1 MRAADIRGLFP
12 GLQDTIYLNTAS
24 MNVGCAPAREAYELA
39 VERWSAG
46 RFDWM
51 DAERAGEEARTIF
64 AEIVG
69 ATAGEIAIVP
79 AVSTAAGIVAANLP
93 PAKRGENV
101 VVAGNEFASNY
112 YPWLLLRNR
121 GYEVRAVA
129 PGGDGMTAKE
139 FGQAADGGTRL
150 IAVSAVHSANGY
162 RADLAALSQ
171 VAARSG
177 AWFFVDACQAA
188 GAVPLDVVRDGVD
201 FLAAASHK
209 FLLGSRGMGYLYVR
223 SGLLDRIQPV
233 GPGWKAARNPAESFY
248 GPAMDLSPTASKLD
262 GPSGTTA
269 FAVDTTTRAPRQ
281 AASMESGSRKSPKA
295 NSAPIARRCS
305 WREPF
310 RTNART
316 GLPDAASRRTTAV
329 PNCPVAPTTRIMAR
343 SLTSSLRCHYGR
355 FCCDAQRTRLTSNN
369 PVLYLATIESR
380 AEHGHYSKRS
390 EKYGVV
396 PERKFFPQGEVHGNE
411 GHYQ

>member
-1 MRAADIRGLFP
+1 M
-12 GLQDTIYLNTAS
+12 
-24 MNVGCAPAREAYELA
+24 
-39 VERWSAG
+39 
-46 RFDWM
+46 
-51 DAERAGEEARTIF
+51 F

-79 AVSTAAGIVAANLP
+79 AVSSAAGIVAANLP

-129 PGGDGMTAKE
+129 PGGDGVTAE
-139 FGQAADGGTRL
+139 AFGQAADGGTRL

-162 RADLAALSQ
+162 RADLAALSR

-262 GPSGTTA
+262 ASLAWFPA
-269 FAVDTTTRAPRQ
+269 LAEQ
-281 AASMESGSRKSPKA
+281 AALG
-295 NSAPIARRCS
+295 IFRRFGITALLD
-305 WREPF
+305 R
-310 RTNART
+310 NAR
-316 GLPDAASRRTTAV
+316 LALRLQEALAAEGSAFRPFAEQHRSTIFSVPVSRRRGGPGAV
-329 PNCPVAPTTRIMAR
+329 PPGQRGGIGPRGQDPAGGTFLQ
-343 SLTSSLRCHYGR
+343 SGR
-355 FCCDAQRTRLTSNN
+355 RTR
-369 PVLYLATIESR
+369 SR
-380 AEHGHYSKRS
+380 GRADRARLSGGGPCLSWTPGPPEHR
-390 EKYGVV
+390 
-396 PERKFFPQGEVHGNE
+396 N
-411 GHYQ
+411 

>member
-1 MRAADIRGLFP
+1 MLPISARLFP
-12 GLQDTIYLNTAS
+12 GLKDTIYLNTAI

-51 DAERAGEEARTIF
+51 EAERAGEDARAMF

-93 PAKRGENV
+93 PAKRGENI

-112 YPWLLLRNR
+112 YPWLLLRER

-129 PGGDGMTAKE
+129 PGGDGVTAE
-139 FGQAADGGTRL
+139 AFGQAADGGTRL

-162 RADLAALSQ
+162 RADLAALSR

-223 SGLLDRIQPV
+223 RGLLDRLQPD
-233 GPGWKAARNPAESFY
+233 RCPA
-248 GPAMDLSPTASKLD
+248 GRPPATRPRASTD
-262 GPSGTTA
+262 RPWTCRPPRRSSMPRWRGFPPWPS
-269 FAVDTTTRAPRQ
+269 RRRS
-281 AASMESGSRKSPKA
+281 ASSAGSGSRA
-295 NSAPIARRCS
+295 LLDR
-305 WREPF
+305 
-310 RTNART
+310 NAR
-316 GLPDAASRRTTAV
+316 LALRLQEALAAQGSAFRPFPEQHRSTIVSVPVTDTEAV
-329 PNCPVAPTTRIMAR
+329 LARFRQANVVASVREGRIRLAVHFYNLEEELDR
-343 SLTSSLRCHYGR
+343 VAELIGR
-355 FCCDAQRTRLTSNN
+355 
-369 PVLYLATIESR
+369 
-380 AEHGHYSKRS
+380 G
-390 EKYGVV
+390 
-396 PERKFFPQGEVHGNE
+396 
-411 GHYQ
+411 